1 MCCGDFINYRCFCQV
16 LFQRDVR
23 STRCGIWSITIT
35 QFYAIF
41 YNKREVPKR
50 TLKNLEFKAN
60 CESLDVLR
68 ERLANL
74 QAEHHRTMKQLDTY
88 FNVPQGRLKLRE
100 INTDEA
106 QLIYYERSD
115 LAESRYSNYQVCS
128 ISEPMAFN
136 QIATM
141 AWGVKGVVEKQREL
155 WMFGDTRIHL
165 DEVRNLGQFVELE
178 TVIREQT
185 EEEAQAEHQLVKDA
199 LGIKEEDL
207 VSVSYNDLI

>member
-1 MCCGDFINYRCFCQV
+1 MHSQCLSNSKIYH
-16 LFQRDVR
+16 
-23 STRCGIWSITIT
+23 
-35 QFYAIF
+35 
-41 YNKREVPKR
+41 KREVPKR

-60 CESLDVLR
+60 CDSLDVFR
-68 ERLANL
+68 ERLARL
-74 QAEHHRTMKQLDTY
+74 QAEHRRTMKQLDTY

-100 INTDEA
+100 IDTDEA

-115 LAESRYSNYQVCS
+115 LAESRYSNYQVCG
-128 ISEPMAFN
+128 ISEPMAFK

-178 TVIREQT
+178 TVIRDQT
-185 EEEAQAEHQLVKDA
+185 EEEAQTEHQLVKDA

-207 VSVSYNDLI
+207 VSVSYSDLI